1 MIKEYRKQHNL
12 TLAKMERLTGVDSSY
27 INKMERNEID
37 YIGKPSYEKVM
48 RVIRM
53 DNRLNQVRAAKAYT
67 PEKIKKGSLINFIR
81 KILGVKK

>member
-1 MIKEYRKQHNL
+1 MIKEYRTKHNL

-27 INKMERNEID
+27 ISKMERNERA
-37 YIGKPSYEKVM
+37 YKGKPAYDKVM

-67 PEKIKKGSLINFIR
+67 PTDVKRGILINFIY
-81 KILGVKK
+81 KLLGVKK